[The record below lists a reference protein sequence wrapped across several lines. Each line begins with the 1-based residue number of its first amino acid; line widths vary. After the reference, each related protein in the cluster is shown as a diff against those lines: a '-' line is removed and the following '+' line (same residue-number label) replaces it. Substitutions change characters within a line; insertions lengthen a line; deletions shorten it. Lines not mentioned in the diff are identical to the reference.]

1 MQKSY
6 QANAQRHVKQKRKQ
20 TDRKK
25 GQQVTRVLQN
35 WGICTKFEHW
45 NSNQHLC

>member
-6 QANAQRHVKQKRKQ
+6 QANAPRHENKIDEMNRQ
-20 TDRKK
+20 KK
-25 GQQVTRVLQN
+25 GLQLTGVLRN
-35 WGICTKFEHW
+35 WGFCTKFEHW